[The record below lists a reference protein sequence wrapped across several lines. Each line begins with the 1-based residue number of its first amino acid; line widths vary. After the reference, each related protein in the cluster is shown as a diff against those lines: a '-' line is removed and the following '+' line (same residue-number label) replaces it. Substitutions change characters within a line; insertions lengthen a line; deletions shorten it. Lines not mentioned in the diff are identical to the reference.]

1 MDDKFTLVPKT
12 DTPYDEVDG
21 NSADAS
27 LGEGH
32 DGSHPN
38 KQMDDADVSQDD
50 KASANL
56 VDPNNAGFLTDVHQ
70 IGARQHHMSK
80 PIQSE
85 KEMSKTMIS
94 STDEHVLAA
103 VARLQQ
109 GQQMRQHQNP
119 DDNVMQMLVRESGT
133 QRFVL
138 TPSSDKHEDN
148 YRLITDVATTA
159 SLMEQAKTEIKQLKN
174 DLKEMKDQ
182 LQAANERNDA
192 LEKGSQELEC
202 KYKKLKARYDDL
214 KSEHEELK
222 LEFKKQ
228 SEQLQQQS
236 ELLEQQSLDL
246 EYLKKMQAQT
256 DEKMAFV
263 FAKFKKSDKEAEIK
277 HAAFV
282 NVQMYS
288 KLIQNMRKT
297 FKKN

>member
-1 MDDKFTLVPKT
+1 MIMYAIRFRSFVLPVIDWVHAHTYSLLS
-12 DTPYDEVDG
+12 EVC
-21 NSADAS
+21 
-27 LGEGH
+27 
-32 DGSHPN
+32 
-38 KQMDDADVSQDD
+38 
-50 KASANL
+50 
-56 VDPNNAGFLTDVHQ
+56 
-70 IGARQHHMSK
+70 SK
-80 PIQSE
+80 PPFSHF
-85 KEMSKTMIS
+85 TGFF
-94 STDEHVLAA
+94 VF
-103 VARLQQ
+103 LQ
-109 GQQMRQHQNP
+109 
-119 DDNVMQMLVRESGT
+119 
-133 QRFVL
+133 
-138 TPSSDKHEDN
+138 PSSDKHEDN